1 MKYNKLVVVLAFC
14 VGMQTNIGLCGE
26 KGQLA
31 ESKSVW
37 ERYVPQFIQNGAK
50 KVNNWKLS
58 TKIAVATLII
68 GGFAALYNREQ
79 ILQWVN
85 SILEQQPE
93 SVSSDANQ
101 KGLMGAGAGNDLG
114 NSSEASALYAQLLE
128 KVEEQTSIGKAYEQ
142 AWSDLRALD
151 VLSMDYDRPDVV
163 PFVEK
168 IKKLKSELILRDN
181 ERAALLKKFKAAGGT
196 L

>member
-37 ERYVPQFIQNGAK
+37 ERYIPQFMQNAAN

-58 TKIAVATLII
+58 TKIAIATLII
-68 GGFAALYNREQ
+68 GGFAAIYNREQ

-93 SVSSDANQ
+93 LVGDSETGV
-101 KGLMGAGAGNDLG
+101 GAGNDVAAAEKKAIEG
-114 NSSEASALYAQLLE
+114 QLLRKAGEEFEQELRESWLNSIRAERE
-128 KVEEQTSIGKAYEQ
+128 KEAVKE
-142 AWSDLRALD
+142 RALEGIW
-151 VLSMDYDRPDVV
+151 P
-163 PFVEK
+163 K
-168 IKKLKSELILRDN
+168 IKASVKEVVYGK
-181 ERAALLKKFKAAGGT
+181 
-196 L
+196 